1 MDNMDVVYPILIGA
15 GMISMLLA
23 FVIKKKQPVDSFS
36 SIPTQR
42 TTDKDELEKSVQRLQ
57 KQVKQETH
65 LLSAEWQEMRADLLE
80 DIASLRKRLD
90 IMEEEW
96 QKSESHK
103 QEAPN
108 DTDRIEPAPQVQEVD
123 MLALRE
129 RYRRAFE
136 LSKEG
141 LSRDEIAKR
150 LGAGRGEIDLVF
162 SLADRHERG
171 LADA

>member
-57 KQVKQETH
+57 KQVKQETN
-65 LLSAEWQEMRADLLE
+65 LLAAEWQEMRADLLE

-90 IMEEEW
+90 NMEEQW
-96 QKSESHK
+96 QKGETHK
-103 QEAPN
+103 QEAPMETN
-108 DTDRIEPAPQVQEVD
+108 RIEAAPQIQEVD

-150 LGAGRGEIDLVF
+150 LGAGRGEIDLIF

>member
-1 MDNMDVVYPILIGA
+1 MDVVYPILIGA

-36 SIPTQR
+36 SLPTQR

-57 KQVKQETH
+57 KQVKQETN
-65 LLSAEWQEMRADLLE
+65 LLAAEWQEMRADLLE

-90 IMEEEW
+90 NMEEQW

-103 QEAPN
+103 QEASK
-108 DTDRIEPAPQVQEVD
+108 DTNRIEPTPQVQELD

-136 LSKEG
+136 LNKEG

-150 LGAGRGEIDLVF
+150 LGAGRGEIDLIF

>member
-23 FVIKKKQPVDSFS
+23 FVINKKQPVDSFS
-36 SIPTQR
+36 SLPTQR

-57 KQVKQETH
+57 KQVKQETN
-65 LLSAEWQEMRADLLE
+65 LLAAEWQEMRADLLE
-80 DIASLRKRLD
+80 DIAGLRTRLD
-90 IMEEEW
+90 NMEEQW
-96 QKSESHK
+96 QKSSSHK
-103 QEAPN
+103 PEAPK
-108 DTDRIEPAPQVQEVD
+108 DTNRTEPAPQVQEVD

-150 LGAGRGEIDLVF
+150 LGAGRGEIDLIF

>member
-23 FVIKKKQPVDSFS
+23 FVFKKKQPVDSFS

-57 KQVKQETH
+57 KQVKQETN
-65 LLSAEWQEMRADLLE
+65 LLAAEWQEMRADLLE
-80 DIASLRKRLD
+80 DITSLRKRLD
-90 IMEEEW
+90 DMEERW
-96 QKSESHK
+96 HKSENQK
-103 QEAPN
+103 QEAPK
-108 DTDRIEPAPQVQEVD
+108 DTSRIEPAPQVQEVD

-150 LGAGRGEIDLVF
+150 LGAGRGEIDLIF

>member
-1 MDNMDVVYPILIGA
+1 MDVVYPILIGA

-23 FVIKKKQPVDSFS
+23 FIIKKKQPVDSFS
-36 SIPTQR
+36 SLPTQR

-57 KQVKQETH
+57 KQVKQETN
-65 LLSAEWQEMRADLLE
+65 LLAAEWQEMRADLLE
-80 DIASLRKRLD
+80 DIDSLRKRLD
-90 IMEEEW
+90 NMEEQWE
-96 QKSESHK
+96 KSASQK
-103 QEAPN
+103 QEAPK
-108 DTDRIEPAPQVQEVD
+108 DTNRIEPAPKVQEAD
-123 MLALRE
+123 MLVLRE

-150 LGAGRGEIDLVF
+150 LGAGRGEIDLIF

>member
-1 MDNMDVVYPILIGA
+1 MDVVYPILIGA

-57 KQVKQETH
+57 KQLKQETN
-65 LLSAEWQEMRADLLE
+65 LLAAEWQEMRADLLE

-90 IMEEEW
+90 NMEEQR

-108 DTDRIEPAPQVQEVD
+108 DTNRIEAAPQVHEVD

-150 LGAGRGEIDLVF
+150 LGAGRGEIDLIF

>member
-1 MDNMDVVYPILIGA
+1 MDVVYPILIGA

-23 FVIKKKQPVDSFS
+23 FIIKKKQPVDSFS
-36 SIPTQR
+36 SLPTQR

-57 KQVKQETH
+57 KQVKQETN
-65 LLSAEWQEMRADLLE
+65 LLAAEWQEMRADLLE

-90 IMEEEW
+90 YMEEQW
-96 QKSESHK
+96 QTSESHNK
-103 QEAPN
+103 QEAPK
-108 DTDRIEPAPQVQEVD
+108 DTHRIEPAPQVQEVD

-150 LGAGRGEIDLVF
+150 LGAGRGEIDLIF

>member
-1 MDNMDVVYPILIGA
+1 MDVVYPILIGA

-57 KQVKQETH
+57 KQVKQETN
-65 LLSAEWQEMRADLLE
+65 LLAAEWQEMRADLLE

-90 IMEEEW
+90 NMEEQW
-96 QKSESHK
+96 QKSETPK
-103 QEAPN
+103 QEAPKEMN
-108 DTDRIEPAPQVQEVD
+108 RIEPAPQVQEVD

-150 LGAGRGEIDLVF
+150 LGAGRGEIDLIF

>member
-1 MDNMDVVYPILIGA
+1 MDVVYPILIGA

-23 FVIKKKQPVDSFS
+23 FVFKKKQPVDSFS

-57 KQVKQETH
+57 KQVKQETN
-65 LLSAEWQEMRADLLE
+65 LLAAEWQEMRADLLE
-80 DIASLRKRLD
+80 DITSLRKRLD
-90 IMEEEW
+90 DMEERW
-96 QKSESHK
+96 HKSENQK
-103 QEAPN
+103 QEAPK
-108 DTDRIEPAPQVQEVD
+108 DTSRIEPAPQVQEVD

-150 LGAGRGEIDLVF
+150 LGAGRGEIDLIF

>member
-1 MDNMDVVYPILIGA
+1 MDVVYPILIGA

-57 KQVKQETH
+57 KQVKQETN
-65 LLSAEWQEMRADLLE
+65 LLAAEWQEMRADLLE

-90 IMEEEW
+90 NMEDQW

-103 QEAPN
+103 HEAPN
-108 DTDRIEPAPQVQEVD
+108 DTNRIEPAPQVHEVD

-136 LSKEG
+136 LNKEG

-150 LGAGRGEIDLVF
+150 LGAGRGEIDLIF

>member
-1 MDNMDVVYPILIGA
+1 MDVVYPILIGA

-57 KQVKQETH
+57 KQVKQETN
-65 LLSAEWQEMRADLLE
+65 LLAAEWQEMRADLLE
-80 DIASLRKRLD
+80 DITGLRKRLD
-90 IMEEEW
+90 DMEERW
-96 QKSESHK
+96 HKSGNQK
-103 QEAPN
+103 QEAPK
-108 DTDRIEPAPQVQEVD
+108 DTSRIEPAPQVQEVD

-150 LGAGRGEIDLVF
+150 LGAGRGEIDLIF

>member
-1 MDNMDVVYPILIGA
+1 MDVVYPILIGA
-15 GMISMLLA
+15 GIISMLLA
-23 FVIKKKQPVDSFS
+23 LVIKKKQPVDSFS
-36 SIPTQR
+36 SLPTHR

-57 KQVKQETH
+57 KQLKQETN
-65 LLSAEWQEMRADLLE
+65 LLAAEWQEMRADLLE
-80 DIASLRKRLD
+80 DITSLRKRLD
-90 IMEEEW
+90 NMEEQWE
-96 QKSESHK
+96 KSDSHK
-103 QEAPN
+103 QEAPKEN
-108 DTDRIEPAPQVQEVD
+108 NRIEPAPQVQEVD

-150 LGAGRGEIDLVF
+150 LGAGRGEMDLIF